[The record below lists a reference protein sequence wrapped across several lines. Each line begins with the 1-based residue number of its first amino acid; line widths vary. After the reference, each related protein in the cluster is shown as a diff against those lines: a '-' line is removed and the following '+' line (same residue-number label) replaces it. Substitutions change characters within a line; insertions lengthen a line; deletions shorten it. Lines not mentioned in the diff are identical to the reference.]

1 VEGAAHVL
9 ECVINVS
16 EGRRDTVITAISA
29 AAGSCLLDVHT
40 DPHHHRSVL
49 TLAGEGVEAAARAL
63 TVMAVSVVDL
73 RSHRGVHPRLG
84 AVDVVPFV
92 PLGATT
98 PADARAAQVRFA
110 GWMSEALGV
119 PCFLYGTRI
128 SLPDV
133 RRRAFR
139 TLWPGTGPVLPHPS
153 AGATCVGTRSV
164 LVAYNVWLREG
175 TRRTVAR
182 AVASAVRGP
191 VVRSL
196 PFHVGDHLQVSM
208 NLVDPAVVGPAQA
221 YDEVVRHA
229 RALGTGVERA
239 EMVGLLPEAVLAA
252 APKARWAELDL
263 DPDRTIEA
271 RLGGSR

>member
-1 VEGAAHVL
+1 VL

-16 EGRRDTVITAISA
+16 EGRRDTVITTVAA

-40 DPHHHRSVL
+40 DPHHHRSVF
-49 TLAGEGVEAAARAL
+49 TLAGEGVEAAARAM

-92 PLGATT
+92 PLGEAS

-110 GWMSEALGV
+110 GWMSDALGV

-128 SLPDV
+128 SLPEV

-153 AGATCVGTRSV
+153 AGAACVGTRPV

-175 TRRTVAR
+175 TRRAVAR
-182 AVASAVRGP
+182 TIASAVRGS

-196 PFHVGDHLQVSM
+196 PFRVGDRLQVSM
-208 NLVDPAVVGPAQA
+208 NLVDPAEVGPAQA

-229 RALGTGVERA
+229 RALGTGVDRA
-239 EMVGLLPEAVLAA
+239 ELVGLLPAAVLAA
-252 APKARWAELDL
+252 VPKARWAELDL
-263 DPDRTIEA
+263 DPGRTIEA
-271 RLGGSR
+271 RLEGSA

>member
-1 VEGAAHVL
+1 
-9 ECVINVS
+9 VINVS

>member
-1 VEGAAHVL
+1 VL

-16 EGRRDTVITAISA
+16 EGRRDTVITTVSA

-49 TLAGEGVEAAARAL
+49 TLAGAGVEAAARAL

-92 PLGATT
+92 PLGAST
-98 PADARAAQVRFA
+98 PADARAAQLRFA
-110 GWMSEALGV
+110 GWMSAALDV
-119 PCFLYGTRI
+119 PCFLYGARI
-128 SLPDV
+128 SLPEV

-139 TLWPGTGPVLPHPS
+139 TLWPGTGPVVPHPS
-153 AGATCVGTRSV
+153 AGATCVGTRPV

-175 TRRTVAR
+175 TSRTVAR
-182 AVASAVRGP
+182 TIASAVRGP
-191 VVRSL
+191 LVRSL
-196 PFHVGDHLQVSM
+196 VFHVGDRLQVSM
-208 NLVDPAVVGPAQA
+208 NLVDPAQFGPAPA
-221 YDEVVRHA
+221 YDEVARHA

-239 EMVGLLPEAVLAA
+239 EVVGLVPQAVLEAV
-252 APKARWAELDL
+252 PQARWAELDL
-263 DPDRTIEA
+263 DPRRTIEA
-271 RLGGSR
+271 RLGSPR